1 MWVKSAKKTIPDNTT
16 QRYLPFSQIRDN
28 IIIMKDG
35 SVRVVMKC
43 SAINFLLKS
52 EEEQNSII
60 VSYQRFLNSLDFP
73 VQILVKSSKLNI
85 KWYIANLNNIAL
97 EQKNSLL
104 QKQTYEYIDYL
115 NKLIEFAQIMKKEF
129 YIIVPF
135 DYEEN
140 KTVKDT
146 SFAWMFSGFFK
157 AINPWVSKAQI
168 QEELSKFLEL
178 KKKVISRS
186 NNVKTALDAIWIK
199 SKNLDKKELIKL
211 LVDSYNPELDI
222 AKSDFDGD
230 TSKYDL
236 ADK

>member
-28 IIIMKDG
+28 IVIMKDW
-35 SVRVVMKC
+35 SVRIIMKC

-52 EEEQNSII
+52 EDEQNSII

-85 KWYIANLNNIAL
+85 KWYIANLNNLAIN
-97 EQKNSLL
+97 QKNSLL

-115 NKLIEFAQIMKKEF
+115 NKLIEFAQIMKKDF
-129 YIIVPF
+129 YITVPF

-146 SFAWMFSGFFK
+146 SLAWMFSGFFK
-157 AINPWVSKAQI
+157 AINPGVSKAKM

>member
-1 MWVKSAKKTIPDNTT
+1 MWVKTSKKTIPDNTT

-28 IIIMKDG
+28 IIIMKDD

-43 SAINFLLKS
+43 TAINFLLKS
-52 EEEQNSII
+52 EDEQNSII

-85 KWYIANLNNIAL
+85 KWYIANLNGLAIN
-97 EQKNSLL
+97 QKNSLL
-104 QKQTYEYIDYL
+104 QRQTYEYIDYL
-115 NKLIEFAQIMKKEF
+115 NKLIEFAQIMKKDF

-146 SFAWMFSGFFK
+146 SLAWMFTGFFK
-157 AINPWVSKAQI
+157 AINPWVSKWKIKEQ
-168 QEELSKFLEL
+168 LSKFLEM

-199 SKNLDKKELIKL
+199 SKPLEKKDLIKL

-230 TSKYDL
+230 TTKYDL